1 MALISWSDTYSVN
14 VREVD
19 EQHKK
24 LIDLINK
31 LHDAMKVGKGS
42 QMIGDV
48 LASLIDYT
56 GSHFATEERY
66 MKLHSYPE
74 YEHHK
79 KEHNLL
85 VMKVLDVQKNVQS
98 GKAPI
103 TQDVMMFLKDWL
115 VKHIQGEDKKFGPFF
130 NSKGIR

>member
-1 MALISWSDTYSVN
+1 MPLISWSDTYSVN
-14 VREVD
+14 VKEID

-42 QMIGDV
+42 QMIADV
-48 LASLIDYT
+48 LKALIDYT
-56 GSHFATEERY
+56 SSHFATEERY
-66 MKLHSYPE
+66 MKLHAYPE
-74 YEHHK
+74 YAHHK

-85 VMKVLDVQKNVQS
+85 VMKVLDVQKNLQS

-103 TQDVMMFLKDWL
+103 TQDIMAFLKDWL
-115 VKHIQGEDKKFGPFF
+115 ITHIQGEDKKFGPFF
-130 NSKGIR
+130 NSKGLR